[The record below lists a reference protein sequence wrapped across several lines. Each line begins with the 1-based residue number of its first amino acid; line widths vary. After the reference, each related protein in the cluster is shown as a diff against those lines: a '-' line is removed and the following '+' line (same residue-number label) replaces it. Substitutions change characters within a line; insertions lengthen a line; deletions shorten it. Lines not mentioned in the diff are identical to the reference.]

1 MLKFFKVYLM
11 RNLFTTQPPYR
22 NIENKLRLHFIDN
35 IQFSRPVNG
44 ITHIRCGIS
53 IYLQIRKNI
62 DLILM
67 SPILCYF
74 NDIYKFNDH

>member
-1 MLKFFKVYLM
+1 M
-11 RNLFTTQPPYR
+11 RNFFYHPASLINR
-22 NIENKLRLHFIDN
+22 NIENKLRLHFIDT

-74 NDIYKFNDH
+74 NDIYEFNDH